1 MQKTLQSNVFYANL
15 CAEPGS
21 NVQGGTRPVIV
32 VSNEDYNRTS
42 DAVTI
47 IPLSTRHT
55 KSRIPTHVWVDMDGL
70 PKRSLV
76 LCEQIN
82 TIDKKLLRNRI
93 GSLNND
99 FDRRR
104 IARAVEI
111 QLGLDPR
118 YK

>member
-1 MQKTLQSNVFYANL
+1 MQNSYQSGIFYANL
-15 CAEPGS
+15 IKEQGS

-32 VSNEDYNRTS
+32 VSNEESNRTS
-42 DAVTI
+42 DSVTI
-47 IPLSTRHT
+47 IPLSTSQT
-55 KSRIPTHVWVDMDGL
+55 KTRLPTHVWLDVAGL
-70 PKRSLV
+70 SRRSLA

-93 GSLNND
+93 GTLDNEL
-99 FDRRR
+99 DRRR

-118 YK
+118 YN